1 VLHDLFSELIISGA
15 VSIRP
20 AYWSGLQSADNLPQ
34 SGKLTSVAECFDHL
48 VKVWSYVL
56 DEGLADYSAEV
67 SVICGN
73 WLPVLVSAI
82 AIATPTRAD
91 VQIFAV
97 AGRLEELEMRNHDR
111 FVVNCEVGAITE
123 WNAEVGSTIAIQAP
137 DSSRSGMG
145 KDLRAPVLGNEDALS
160 IAEMARRMANANGGI
175 TRTEFLLTSRPDGSH
190 CPVVWQVDLIE
201 DVEDASD
208 IFCIRKSDITRLPSA
223 AEMARGFVLRLDGQ
237 DLSPIDSWTGTPK
250 ETLLVVDVCG
260 IGSRNRNLVVRLA
273 ERCWRFGAPVVLEAS
288 PVSHI
293 AALLREYGVIVWPVQ
308 TIDDKIE
315 TGCFVVI
322 ERAEV

>member
-1 VLHDLFSELIISGA
+1 
-15 VSIRP
+15 
-20 AYWSGLQSADNLPQ
+20 
-34 SGKLTSVAECFDHL
+34 
-48 VKVWSYVL
+48 
-56 DEGLADYSAEV
+56 
-67 SVICGN
+67 
-73 WLPVLVSAI
+73 
-82 AIATPTRAD
+82 
-91 VQIFAV
+91 
-97 AGRLEELEMRNHDR
+97 
-111 FVVNCEVGAITE
+111 
-123 WNAEVGSTIAIQAP
+123 
-137 DSSRSGMG
+137 
-145 KDLRAPVLGNEDALS
+145 
-160 IAEMARRMANANGGI
+160 
-175 TRTEFLLTSRPDGSH
+175 
-190 CPVVWQVDLIE
+190 
-201 DVEDASD
+201 
-208 IFCIRKSDITRLPSA
+208 
-223 AEMARGFVLRLDGQ
+223 MARGFVVRLDGQ